1 MMSCLITVSHF
12 HFLICFIKNFWF
24 DYGLT
29 VKYFADHSQF
39 LSLIE
44 QLKEAAKAKHESNQ
58 DELTENT
65 GDEEQPELSP
75 QTNVWP
81 LSLVLYLLSLV
92 FFSTEI

>member
-1 MMSCLITVSHF
+1 MMSRLITLSPF
-12 HFLICFIKNFWF
+12 SFFYSLKNFWF

-39 LSLIE
+39 LSLIG
-44 QLKEAAKAKHESNQ
+44 QLQEAANKAKHESNQ

-75 QTNVWP
+75 ETNVWL
-81 LSLVLYLLSLV
+81 LSLVLLSFCFL
-92 FFSTEI
+92 FY